1 MTRLRN
7 LYGIVCKYNIA
18 KDHFQNALAAVKK
31 LKSED
36 LQHQHMGF
44 IYIDMGWMYLN
55 QGACYE
61 QNALE
66 VFGMGLFN
74 ACPDRLVD
82 AFRGMGLAYY
92 GLEEWDHAI
101 EAFQK
106 SIARSTDLT
115 QNKRESELH
124 VGQVYVASTYI
135 EKCRALPLHVGP
147 EKRTEF

>member
-7 LYGIVCKYNIA
+7 LYGIVCKDNSA

-55 QGACYE
+55 QGAGYE
-61 QNALE
+61 QNVLE
-66 VFGMGLFN
+66 VFEMGIFN
-74 ACPDRLVD
+74 ACPARLVD

-92 GLEEWDHAI
+92 
-101 EAFQK
+101 
-106 SIARSTDLT
+106 DLG
-115 QNKRESELH
+115 E
-124 VGQVYVASTYI
+124 
-135 EKCRALPLHVGP
+135 
-147 EKRTEF
+147 